1 VTDCALDLTTVITH
15 FASAGSA
22 FLGGTSMM
30 VYMQP
35 STIRE
40 AVVRILVSVGS
51 GVTLAPAITH
61 KIFDDPA
68 TDYRVVAGV
77 SFAVGFIAWSALG
90 SVARYFEHRRNQ
102 DAEQMIKEAKK

>member
-1 VTDCALDLTTVITH
+1 MTECALDLTTVITH
-15 FASAGSA
+15 FASAGAA

-35 STIRE
+35 AHIKE

-61 KIFDDPA
+61 KIFDDPT

-90 SVARYFEHRRNQ
+90 SVARYFENRRSQ
-102 DAEQMIKEAKK
+102 DAVQLVQGVKK

>member
-1 VTDCALDLTTVITH
+1 
-15 FASAGSA
+15 
-22 FLGGTSMM
+22 M

-35 STIRE
+35 AHIKE

-61 KIFDDPA
+61 KIFDDPT

-90 SVARYFEHRRNQ
+90 SVARYFENRRSQ
-102 DAEQMIKEAKK
+102 DAVQLVQGVKK

>member
-1 VTDCALDLTTVITH
+1 MTDCALDLTTVITH

-35 STIRE
+35 SNIRE
-40 AVVRILVSVGS
+40 AVVRILVSIVS
-51 GVTLAPAITH
+51 GVTLAPAITT
-61 KIFDDPA
+61 KLFDDPS
-68 TDYRVVAGV
+68 TDYRVVAGI
-77 SFAVGFIAWSALG
+77 SFSVGFVAWSALG

-102 DAEQMIKEAKK
+102 DAMELVKGVKE

>member
-1 VTDCALDLTTVITH
+1 MTDCALDLTTVITH

-35 STIRE
+35 SNIRE
-40 AVVRILVSVGS
+40 AVVRILVSIVS
-51 GVTLAPAITH
+51 GVTLAPAITT
-61 KIFDDPA
+61 KLFDDPV

-77 SFAVGFIAWSALG
+77 SFAVGFVAWSALG

-102 DAEQMIKEAKK
+102 DAEQMIKDIKR

>member
-1 VTDCALDLTTVITH
+1 
-15 FASAGSA
+15 
-22 FLGGTSMM
+22 MM

-51 GVTLAPAITH
+51 GVTLAPAITT
-61 KIFDDPA
+61 KIFDDPS

-77 SFAVGFIAWSALG
+77 SFAVGFVAWSALG

-102 DAEQMIKEAKK
+102 DAEQMLKEIKK

>member
-1 VTDCALDLTTVITH
+1 
-15 FASAGSA
+15 
-22 FLGGTSMM
+22 M

-35 STIRE
+35 SDIRE

-51 GVTLAPAITH
+51 GVTLAPAITT
-61 KIFDDPA
+61 KIFDDPS

-77 SFAVGFIAWSALG
+77 SFAVGFVAWSALG

-102 DAEQMIKEAKK
+102 DAEQMLKEIKK

>member
-1 VTDCALDLTTVITH
+1 
-15 FASAGSA
+15 
-22 FLGGTSMM
+22 MM

-35 STIRE
+35 SDIRE

-51 GVTLAPAITH
+51 GVTLAPAITT
-61 KIFDDPA
+61 KIFDDPS

-77 SFAVGFIAWSALG
+77 SFAVGFVAWSALG

-102 DAEQMIKEAKK
+102 DAEQMLKEIKK

>member
-1 VTDCALDLTTVITH
+1 
-15 FASAGSA
+15 
-22 FLGGTSMM
+22 
-30 VYMQP
+30 
-35 STIRE
+35 
-40 AVVRILVSVGS
+40 VVRILVSVGS

-61 KIFDDPA
+61 KIFDNPA

>member
-1 VTDCALDLTTVITH
+1 MTECALDLTTVITH

-35 STIRE
+35 SNIRE
-40 AVVRILVSVGS
+40 AVVRILVSIVS
-51 GVTLAPAITH
+51 GVTLAPAITT
-61 KIFDDPA
+61 KLFDDPS
-68 TDYRVVAGV
+68 TDYRVVAGI
-77 SFAVGFIAWSALG
+77 SFSVGFVAWSALG

-102 DAEQMIKEAKK
+102 DAMELVKGVKE

>member
-1 VTDCALDLTTVITH
+1 MTDCALDLTTVITH

-51 GVTLAPAITH
+51 GVTLAPAITT
-61 KIFDDPA
+61 KIFDDPS

-102 DAEQMIKEAKK
+102 DAEQMLKEIKR

>member
-1 VTDCALDLTTVITH
+1 MTDCALDLTTVITH

-35 STIRE
+35 SSIRE

-51 GVTLAPAITH
+51 GVTLAPAITT
-61 KIFDDPA
+61 KIFDDPS

-77 SFAVGFIAWSALG
+77 SFAVGFVAWSALG

-102 DAEQMIKEAKK
+102 DAQQMLKEIKK

>member
-1 VTDCALDLTTVITH
+1 
-15 FASAGSA
+15 
-22 FLGGTSMM
+22 M

-61 KIFDDPA
+61 KIFDDPV

-102 DAEQMIKEAKK
+102 DAEQMLKEIKK

>member
-1 VTDCALDLTTVITH
+1 
-15 FASAGSA
+15 
-22 FLGGTSMM
+22 M

-35 STIRE
+35 SDIRE

-51 GVTLAPAITH
+51 GVTLAPAITT
-61 KIFDDPA
+61 KIFDDPS

-77 SFAVGFIAWSALG
+77 SFAVGFVAWSALG

-102 DAEQMIKEAKK
+102 DAEQMIKGIKR